1 MSAVSWKELITVTT
15 RVFYNET
22 LVFILFCDIVTF
34 WLLPLSILPHCCCFF
49 IMFITGF
56 LVSVFSCASASRS
69 SDVLLLTLCLCAP
82 VLQSAISC
90 PGLCFGLLVVCA
102 FGL

>member
-1 MSAVSWKELITVTT
+1 MSAVSWKELITT
-15 RVFYNET
+15 RVFYSET

-69 SDVLLLTLCLCAP
+69 VDVLLLTSYSSLP
-82 VLQSAISC
+82 SVVLVCVLGFLWSV
-90 PGLCFGLLVVCA
+90 LLD
-102 FGL
+102 FESFSL